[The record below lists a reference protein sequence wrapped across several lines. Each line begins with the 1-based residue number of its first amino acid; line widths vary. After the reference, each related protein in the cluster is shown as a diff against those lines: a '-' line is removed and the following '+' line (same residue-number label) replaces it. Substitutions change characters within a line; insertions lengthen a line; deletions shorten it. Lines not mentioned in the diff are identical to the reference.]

1 MASLQSSIMLFL
13 AHFILLLGLPTALVG
28 AVPVK
33 PMPNSLEVSKRA
45 SSSYWMANIKRQG
58 VAPFNSNANYQ
69 VFRNV
74 KDFGATGDGS
84 TDDTA
89 AINKAISSG
98 GRCGKGCDSSTT
110 TPAIVYF
117 PPGTYV
123 VSKPIVQYYYT
134 QIVGDAIDLPIIK
147 ADAAFTGMAVI
158 DADPYEADG
167 ANWYTNQNNF
177 FRGIRNLV
185 IDLTA
190 MPKGSG
196 AGIHWQVGQATSLQN
211 IRFEMVKGG
220 GSANKQ
226 EGIFMDNGSGG
237 FMSDLTFNGGNYG
250 MFLGNQQFTTRNLTF
265 NDCNTAIFMNW
276 NWAWT
281 FKSVNINNCKVGL
294 NMSTSPSNQTV
305 GSVMMLDS
313 KLTNTPTG
321 IVTAWIKKSIPIGGG
336 TLVLD
341 NVDFSGSKV
350 AVAGVDG
357 NTILTGG
364 SVVANWVQGNTYTP
378 SSAISKRALHADE
391 DAEVVTVTKTVMQ
404 TVEACPATY
413 TSATLASNN
422 AGGSAESISQ
432 VIPAS
437 PTSSE
442 DGDRTAALS
451 ATGAAKSTPPVE
463 ATLEPTVTKELTV
476 VPSGEYT
483 VVATGTAENTV
494 VTPTA
499 EDTVVATGTAENTV
513 ITPTAENT
521 VVATGTAEN
530 TVITP
535 TAENTVVATGTA
547 ENTVITPTAENTVVA
562 TGTAENTVV
571 TPTAENTVVATGT
584 GGVVASTS
592 SAQSSY
598 AASSGSESGSGGS
611 TGTCGANQAV
621 ESART
626 QATMKTASKPADLLV
641 HGAVFEKS
649 KPLYES
655 LAASSFISVKSAGAK
670 GDGSTD
676 DTEIIQKVLNSATSD
691 QVVYFDHG
699 AYVITDTIKI
709 PKDIKIT
716 GEIWP
721 MIMAHGSKFAD
732 EENPIPAIQVG
743 QKGET
748 GSVEMS
754 DLIIT
759 TKGAAPGAILME
771 WNVAASS
778 QGSAGMWDVHFRIG
792 GAAGSGM
799 QSNTCP
805 KTPHVTTTPKS
816 ECMAAFMLLHIT
828 EKASA
833 YLENTWMWTADHEL
847 DLAGHAQINV
857 YTARGILIESKGPV
871 WLWGTASEH
880 HQLYNYQ
887 VSNAENVFMGVIQT
901 ETPYYQSNP
910 SALTPF
916 TPQPK
921 KWNDPDFSTCTTASC
936 RKSWG
941 LRVLNSSHTYIYGA
955 GLYSFFEN
963 YAQTCL
969 NSEDCQENIV
979 EVDCSDVHIY
989 GLTTKASVNMVT
1001 SSSGKSMVPEL
1012 PNKST
1017 YGSTIALFEQSV

>member
-1 MASLQSSIMLFL
+1 MANFQSSIMLFL
-13 AHFILLLGLPTALVG
+13 AHFILLLGLPIALVG
-28 AVPVK
+28 AI
-33 PMPNSLEVSKRA
+33 PMNPNGLEVSKRA
-45 SSSYWMANIKRQG
+45 TSSYWMANIKRQG
-58 VAPFNSNANYQ
+58 VAPFNSDADYKI
-69 VFRNV
+69 FRNV
-74 KDFGATGDGS
+74 KDFGAKGDGS

-98 GRCGKGCDSSTT
+98 DRCGKGCDSSTT

-134 QIVGDAIDLPIIK
+134 QIVGDATDLPIIK
-147 ADAAFTGMAVI
+147 AAAAFTGMAVI
-158 DADPYEADG
+158 DSDPYEDDG

-220 GSANKQ
+220 GIANKQ

-281 FKSVNINNCKVGL
+281 FKSVNINNCEVGL

-321 IVTAWIKKSIPIGGG
+321 IVTAWSKKSIPNGGG

-350 AVAGVDG
+350 AVASIDG
-357 NTILTGG
+357 DSILTGG

-378 SSAISKRALHADE
+378 GSISKRAVQVDE
-391 DAEVVTVTKTVMQ
+391 DDVVTVTKTVMQ
-404 TVEACPATY
+404 TVEACPANPASTLATDNGAETSQVTLALPTDSGSEERTIRVGTTAVASVIGAA
-413 TSATLASNN
+413 TSA
-422 AGGSAESISQ
+422 
-432 VIPAS
+432 VIATPK
-437 PTSSE
+437 PT
-442 DGDRTAALS
+442 
-451 ATGAAKSTPPVE
+451 
-463 ATLEPTVTKELTV
+463 TKELTLV
-476 VPSGEYT
+476 LSGENT
-483 VVATGTAENTV
+483 VFATGKHTAAVTATGAHTVATGTIAAV
-494 VTPTA
+494 
-499 EDTVVATGTAENTV
+499 
-513 ITPTAENT
+513 
-521 VVATGTAEN
+521 
-530 TVITP
+530 
-535 TAENTVVATGTA
+535 
-547 ENTVITPTAENTVVA
+547 
-562 TGTAENTVV
+562 
-571 TPTAENTVVATGT
+571 
-584 GGVVASTS
+584 ST
-592 SAQSSY
+592 AQSSH
-598 AASSGSESGSGGS
+598 AVNSGSGSSGS

-621 ESART
+621 ESARVQST
-626 QATMKTASKPADLLV
+626 VTSDMPADLLV
-641 HGAVFEKS
+641 DGAVFEKS
-649 KPLYES
+649 KPLYEDVP
-655 LAASSFISVKSAGAK
+655 ASSFISVKSAGAK

-676 DTEIIQKVLNSATSD
+676 DTKILQKILNSATSD

-699 AYVITDTIKI
+699 AYVITDTLKI
-709 PKDIKIT
+709 PKDIKIA

-721 MIMAHGSKFAD
+721 MIMVQGSKFAD
-732 EENPIPAIQVG
+732 EQNPVPAIQVG
-743 QKGET
+743 QKGES
-748 GSVEMS
+748 GSVEIS
-754 DLIIT
+754 DLVIM

-778 QGSAGMWDVHFRIG
+778 QGSAGMWDVHFRVG
-792 GAAGSGM
+792 GAAGSELQGD
-799 QSNTCP
+799 TCP
-805 KTPHVTTTPKS
+805 KTPHVTTDPKA
-816 ECMAAFMLLHIT
+816 ECMAAFLLLHVT
-828 EKASA
+828 EEASA
-833 YLENTWMWTADHEL
+833 YLENTWMWTADHDL
-847 DLAGHAQINV
+847 DLAAHAQINV
-857 YTARGILIESKGPV
+857 YTGRGILIESKGPV

-887 VSNAENVFMGVIQT
+887 VSNAENVFMGLIQT

-910 SALTPF
+910 GALTPF

-941 LRVLNSSHTYIYGA
+941 LRVLNSSETYIYGA
-955 GLYSFFEN
+955 GHYSFFEN
-963 YAQTCL
+963 YAQSCL

-989 GLTTKASVNMVT
+989 GLTTKASVNMIT
-1001 SSSGKSMVPEL
+1001 SNGISLVPEH
-1012 PNKST
+1012 PNQST
-1017 YGSTIALFEQSV
+1017 YGSTIALFEQTV

>member
-1 MASLQSSIMLFL
+1 MAKFQSSIMLFL
-13 AHFILLLGLPTALVG
+13 AHLILLLGLPTALVG
-28 AVPVK
+28 AVPMSPV
-33 PMPNSLEVSKRA
+33 PNSLDVSKRA
-45 SSSYWMANIKRQG
+45 TSSYWMANIKRQG
-58 VAPFNSNANYQ
+58 VAPFNSNADYK

-74 KDFGATGDGS
+74 KDFGAKGDGS

-98 GRCGKGCDSSTT
+98 DRCGKGCDSSTT

-134 QIVGDAIDLPIIK
+134 QIVGDATDLPIIK
-147 ADAAFTGMAVI
+147 AAAAFAGMAVI
-158 DADPYEADG
+158 DADPYEDDG
-167 ANWYTNQNNF
+167 ANWFTNQNNF
-177 FRGIRNLV
+177 FRGVRNLV

-211 IRFEMVKGG
+211 IRFEMIKGG

-281 FKSVNINNCKVGL
+281 FKSVQINNCEVGL

-305 GSVMMLDS
+305 GSVMLLDS
-313 KLTNTPTG
+313 TLTNTPTG
-321 IVTAWIKKSIPIGGG
+321 IVTAWTEKSIPVGGG

-350 AVAGVDG
+350 AIAGIDG

-378 SSAISKRALHADE
+378 GSAVSKRAVQVEADT
-391 DAEVVTVTKTVMQ
+391 DVVTVTETVMQ
-404 TVEACPATY
+404 TIEACPATY
-413 TSATLASNN
+413 ASATLASNN
-422 AGGSAESISQ
+422 GQFTSQSTLLFPTGSEERTVATVPPVGTGVVASVTSAGESI
-432 VIPAS
+432 PAVV
-437 PTSSE
+437 
-442 DGDRTAALS
+442 
-451 ATGAAKSTPPVE
+451 ATPKP
-463 ATLEPTVTKELTV
+463 ATTKEVTL
-476 VPSGEYT
+476 VPSG
-483 VVATGTAENTV
+483 
-494 VTPTA
+494 
-499 EDTVVATGTAENTV
+499 
-513 ITPTAENT
+513 ENT
-521 VVATGTAEN
+521 VVATGAAEVTSAATATIKN
-530 TVITP
+530 I
-535 TAENTVVATGTA
+535 G
-547 ENTVITPTAENTVVA
+547 
-562 TGTAENTVV
+562 G
-571 TPTAENTVVATGT
+571 TGT
-584 GGVVASTS
+584 GGVAASI
-592 SAQSSY
+592 SAAYSSY
-598 AASSGSESGSGGS
+598 PASYGSGSSGS

-626 QATMKTASKPADLLV
+626 QAAIKASSKPASLLV
-641 HGAVFEKS
+641 DGAVFEKS
-649 KPLYES
+649 KPLYETVP
-655 LAASSFISVKSAGAK
+655 ASSFISVKSAGAK

-676 DTEIIQKVLNSATSD
+676 DTKIIQKVLDSATAD

-732 EENPIPAIQVG
+732 QQNPIPAIQVG

-748 GSVEMS
+748 GSVEIS
-754 DLIIT
+754 DLVIM

-771 WNVAASS
+771 WNVAATT

-792 GAAGSGM
+792 GAAGSDL
-799 QSNTCP
+799 QSDTCP
-805 KTPHVTTTPKS
+805 KTPKVKTTPKA
-816 ECMAAFMLLHIT
+816 ECMAAFLLLHVT

-847 DLAGHAQINV
+847 DLASHAQLNV
-857 YTARGILIESKGPV
+857 YTGRGILIESQGPV

-880 HQLYNYQ
+880 HQLP
-887 VSNAENVFMGVIQT
+887 T
-901 ETPYYQSNP
+901 L
-910 SALTPF
+910 ALSPPF

-941 LRVLNSSHTYIYGA
+941 LRVINSSKTYIYGA

-969 NSEDCQENIV
+969 NSEDCQENIL
-979 EVDCSDVHIY
+979 EVDCSDVQIY

-1001 SSSGKSMVPEL
+1001 SSSGKSMVPER

-1017 YGSTIALFEQSV
+1017 YGSTIALFEQTV